1 MVRSKPKYKT
11 GLVLSG
17 GGLRGFAH
25 AGIIKA
31 LNEAGI
37 FPDVISGTSAGSIV
51 GAFYADGWKPDE
63 IFKVFANKST
73 YKFLEFIVPNKGLLR
88 MTGLFKIML
97 QHLKAKTF
105 EELQIP
111 LFMAVTNLDD
121 ACVEYISKG
130 DLAKYV
136 IASCTVPIVF
146 QPTAIDGVTYVD
158 GGVLDNLPIAPIEN
172 DCEFLIGANVN
183 PVLPEKKHI
192 GMSNVADRV
201 VHMAI
206 NKVNESKIGKFD
218 IFIEPA
224 ELHNY
229 SMMDTSKG
237 PKMFEIGYKETIRI
251 LKEKSMLN

>member
-229 SMMDTSKG
+229 SMMDASKG

>member
-1 MVRSKPKYKT
+1 MVKSKHKYKT

-37 FPDVISGTSAGSIV
+37 FPDVVSGTSAGSIV

-146 QPTAIDGVTYVD
+146 QPTAIDGVSYVD

-183 PVLPEKKHI
+183 PVLPENKYN
-192 GMSNVADRV
+192 GMTNVADRV

-218 IFIEPA
+218 IFVEPA
-224 ELHNY
+224 ELHKY

-251 LKEKSMLN
+251 LKEKGFLN